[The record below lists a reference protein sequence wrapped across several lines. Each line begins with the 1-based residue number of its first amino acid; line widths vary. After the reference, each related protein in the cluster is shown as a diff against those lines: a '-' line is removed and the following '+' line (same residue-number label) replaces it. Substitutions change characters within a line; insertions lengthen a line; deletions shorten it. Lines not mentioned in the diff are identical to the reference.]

1 MEQADKLVLKLVQIL
16 TQTGPFTCTIHC
28 LYLYVLQTSV
38 DTLPYLYV
46 LQTSVDTLPHLY
58 VLQTSVDTLPYLYVL
73 LENVEHC
80 GGEPEQAANMHMNRL
95 SFMLKWLAESVV
107 YARHLPEVISIR
119 RV

>member
-1 MEQADKLVLKLVQIL
+1 MEQADKWVLKLVQIL

-46 LQTSVDTLPHLY
+46 LQTSVDTLP
-58 VLQTSVDTLPYLYVL
+58 YLYVL

-80 GGEPEQAANMHMNRL
+80 GGEPEEAANMHMNRL
-95 SFMLKWLAESVV
+95 SFTLKWLAESVV